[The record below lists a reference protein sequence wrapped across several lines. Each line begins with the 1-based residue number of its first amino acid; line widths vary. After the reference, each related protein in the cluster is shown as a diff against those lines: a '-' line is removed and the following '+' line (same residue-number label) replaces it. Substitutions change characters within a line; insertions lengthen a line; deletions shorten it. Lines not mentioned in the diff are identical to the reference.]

1 MESKD
6 SSVNVKS
13 PSITKCART
22 RELIGIIFEEEGEE
36 EVGA

>member
-13 PSITKCART
+13 PSITKCTRT